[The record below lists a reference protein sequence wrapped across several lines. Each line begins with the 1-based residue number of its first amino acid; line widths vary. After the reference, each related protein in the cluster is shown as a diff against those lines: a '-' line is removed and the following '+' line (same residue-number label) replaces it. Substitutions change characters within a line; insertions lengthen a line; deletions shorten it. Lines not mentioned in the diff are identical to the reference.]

1 MAIITIFVYTAMN
14 HLNKVRAKYISA
26 WLCSTLFIILTVQS
40 RDKLVNQNAFHNFLT
55 PNTDTVPVSD
65 TINSLENNF
74 PASVI
79 KKESISDT
87 IPQNIINKNAEND
100 SSIVMEVKDTFD
112 LKISRD
118 SLDAPIAYE
127 AEDSMVLDVP
137 SKKITLYGKETKTN
151 YKDNSLTAP
160 VIELD
165 QQTGNLNASI
175 RRDSLGKVISMPTYK
190 QGDFTSQSDSIRFN
204 LKSGKGITKSTYTQQ
219 GEIYVYGET
228 IKKFDND
235 VFFVRRARF
244 TTCNLDTPH
253 FAFISNRIKFIS

>member
-1 MAIITIFVYTAMN
+1 M
-14 HLNKVRAKYISA
+14 LKE
-26 WLCSTLFIILTVQS
+26 
-40 RDKLVNQNAFHNFLT
+40 
-55 PNTDTVPVSD
+55 
-65 TINSLENNF
+65 ENRT
-74 PASVI
+74 
-79 KKESISDT
+79 DT
-87 IPQNIINKNAEND
+87 IPQNILIKNAEND
-100 SSIVMEVKDTFD
+100 SSIVKEIKDTFD

-137 SKKITLYGKETKTN
+137 GKKITLYGKETKTD
-151 YKDNSLTAP
+151 YKDNSLSAP

-175 RRDSLGKVISMPTYK
+175 RRDSLGKVISMPTFK
-190 QGDFTSQSDSIRFN
+190 QGDFSSQSDSLSFN

-235 VFFVRRARF
+235 VFFVKRARF

-253 FAFISNRIKFIS
+253 FAFISNRIKFINKKRTTLIN